1 MRGLKTL
8 EGLRH
13 EGGYERVD
21 LRSYPEAAETYV
33 VWNIEDLGACPALQ
47 GRTFDLVVS
56 C

>member
-21 LRSYPEAAETYV
+21 LRMGMGVGT
-33 VWNIEDLGACPALQ
+33 GTRMCP
-47 GRTFDLVVS
+47 
-56 C
+56 